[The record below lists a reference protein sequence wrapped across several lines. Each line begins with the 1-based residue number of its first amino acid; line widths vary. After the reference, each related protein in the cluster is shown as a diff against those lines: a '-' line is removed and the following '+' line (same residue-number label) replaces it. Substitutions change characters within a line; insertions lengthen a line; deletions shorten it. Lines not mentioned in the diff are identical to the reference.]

1 MATRLIIGVLLA
13 CCSAPSMADKLAR
26 HGEDPIAYYQYI
38 ASVHQWLG
46 VPRSVVEETR
56 LVLQREAAELVPVG
70 RDRFG
75 RTHYLAPEAA
85 AAWHRLRLAAGE
97 AGIEFVMVSSF
108 RSAEY
113 QARLA
118 RRHMEGGR
126 VPELLFRA
134 IALPGY
140 SEHHTG
146 CALDLAS
153 EDLPTLAHE
162 FRDSPAYAWLREHA
176 ADFGFRESYP
186 PGNRK
191 GIMPEPWHWF
201 YTQCKASL
209 DGDRAASP

>member
-1 MATRLIIGVLLA
+1 MAARLIIGVLLA
-13 CCSAPSMADKLAR
+13 CCSTSSMADKLDTN
-26 HGEDPIAYYQYI
+26 GEDPVAYYRYI
-38 ASVHQWLG
+38 AGVHQWLG

-56 LVLQREAAELVPVG
+56 LVLQREAAELVPIG

-97 AGIEFVMVSSF
+97 AGIEFVVISSF

-118 RRHMEGGR
+118 RRHMEEGR

-153 EDLPTLAHE
+153 EEHPKLSQE
-162 FRDSPAYAWLREHA
+162 FREAPAYAWLREHA
-176 ADFGFRESYP
+176 AGFGFRESYP

-201 YTQCKASL
+201 YKPCKASL
-209 DGDRAASP
+209 DDDGRAVP